1 MKLNS
6 KWIIDGVAGPGLHRK
21 PLDATI
27 GRLLVSYRLGGRQ
40 GNNQQN
46 DDATCSHFDGHFDG
60 HGSAAV
66 IPHASPDGGGS
77 WLS

>member
-21 PLDATI
+21 PLDAVI

-40 GNNQQN
+40 VDNQQN

-66 IPHASPDGGGS
+66 IPHASPDGEGS